1 MASSKR
7 AILRNFRSLRTL
19 PMRQDGLGAGGPVAR
34 RVPVV
39 VDEADLANLREALAQ
54 LGLLMKL
61 TDNVASLARLQ

>member
-1 MASSKR
+1 
-7 AILRNFRSLRTL
+7 
-19 PMRQDGLGAGGPVAR
+19 MRQDGLGAGGPVAR